1 VNYVR
6 GEISIEPWQEGE
18 PGPHVQ
24 AAYEAGGAGDPTA
37 ELEPL
42 SITIEGPVEEVASN
56 LVAAMVAS
64 VDNGATRI
72 SLSLT
77 VQPPMEH
84 PVVKTARELA
94 EAVGGRL
101 IPVAELTPTDIVVEH
116 EGEVLAGLRKPRL
129 DLDGALQRLVDDVE
143 THFGAALRDLSRADK
158 QAALVMLEERGAF
171 TLRNA
176 AEELAELLGVSRV
189 TLYNYLNAIRKAPP
203 AESD

>member
-1 VNYVR
+1 MNYVR
-6 GEISIEPWQEGE
+6 GEISIEPWHEGE
-18 PGPHVQ
+18 PGPHVL
-24 AAYEAGGAGDPTA
+24 AAYEAGGAGDLNA

-42 SITIEGPVEEVASN
+42 SITIEGPVDEVASN
-56 LVAAMVAS
+56 LVNAMVAS
-64 VDNGATRI
+64 VDHGATRI

-84 PVVKTARELA
+84 PVVKTASELA

-143 THFGAALRDLSRADK
+143 AHFGASLRDLSRADK

-189 TLYNYLNAIRKAPP
+189 TLYNYLNAIRQAPTEP
-203 AESD
+203 D